1 MQANEYEVLMI
12 LMGECR
18 SRLGNYEGGLDDELR
33 LLKNKVFGLS
43 VFHSWSNWHARDRH
57 DT

>member
-33 LLKNKVFGLS
+33 LLKNKVFALS
-43 VFHSWSNWHARDRH
+43 VFHSWSNL
-57 DT
+57 TC

>member
-33 LLKNKVFGLS
+33 LLKNKVFGLP
-43 VFHSWSNWHARDRH
+43 VFHS
-57 DT
+57 

>member
-1 MQANEYEVLMI
+1 
-12 LMGECR
+12 
-18 SRLGNYEGGLDDELR
+18 
-33 LLKNKVFGLS
+33 LKNKVFGLS